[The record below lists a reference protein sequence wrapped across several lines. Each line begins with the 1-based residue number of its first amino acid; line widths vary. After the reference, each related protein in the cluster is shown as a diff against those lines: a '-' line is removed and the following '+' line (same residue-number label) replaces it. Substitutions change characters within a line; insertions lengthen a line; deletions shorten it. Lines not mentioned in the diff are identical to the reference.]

1 MPLRISFRQQEFTD
15 SSGVNKE
22 VESVKSVLCVLLFL
36 FPFSLKGE
44 ANVGEDNRQFQFSVI
59 PDVGSEEVKF
69 EIIVK
74 NQGDY
79 PMSLEFPSSQYFEIS
94 VTDQSGLEVYRY
106 SKGRLFLQALQ
117 TVKIDS
123 HQTFRKIESW
133 NYQVNGKRVPAG
145 QYTVTATLLPRKLND
160 QPLSS
165 KQRVAS
171 KVSFNLPAEN
181 PVIRNVKVEGDKGN
195 YLITGETKGSDGI
208 YYNVEDGHIEYI
220 TEKPI
225 RTTGS
230 EEWEHFKIEVHIP
243 REKLPDNSSLIFNVY
258 ERSGEEQIRNTYSVI
273 LEQFN

>member
-15 SSGVNKE
+15 SLGVNKE
-22 VESVKSVLCVLLFL
+22 VEGVKSVLCVLLFL
-36 FPFSLKGE
+36 FPFGLKGE
-44 ANVGEDNRQFQFSVI
+44 ANYGDNDQRFQFSIVPI
-59 PDVGSEEVKF
+59 VGHEKVEF
-69 EIIVK
+69 EILIK
-74 NQGDY
+74 NERDY
-79 PMSLEFPSSQYFEIS
+79 PLSLEFPSSQYFEIS
-94 VTDQSGLEVYRY
+94 VADQSGLEVYRY
-106 SKGRLFLQALQ
+106 SKGRFFLQALQ
-117 TVKIDS
+117 TVKIDP

-171 KVSFNLPAEN
+171 QVKFNLPAEN
-181 PVIRNVKVEGDKGN
+181 SVIRNVKVEGDKGN
-195 YLITGETKGSDGI
+195 YLITGETKGSAGI

-230 EEWEHFKIEVHIP
+230 QEWEHFKIEVHIP
-243 REKLPDNSSLIFNVY
+243 REKLPDNGSLIFNVY
-258 ERSGEEQIRNTYSVI
+258 ERSGEEQIRNTYPVI
-273 LEQFN
+273 LEKF